1 MDDTEVGMS
10 RSLEKAAIHSIV
22 GAETIVPVLEGAMRD
37 GGVKTVSLLVRSSP
51 EALVAGKNGSDLEYS
66 TVAFGLSGFC
76 LDDADEATGM
86 FGLCSVAKERPA
98 QEMTEAGGGLPQAP

>member
-51 EALVAGKNGSDLEYS
+51 EALVAGKNGSDSKYS
-66 TVAFGLSGFC
+66 AVASG
-76 LDDADEATGM
+76 
-86 FGLCSVAKERPA
+86 
-98 QEMTEAGGGLPQAP
+98 